1 MSRQVIIKKRDDLDP
16 SRDADETLEFTFG
29 GVAYQVDVC
38 TENGDAFREF
48 LGPYIENAFDKT
60 RIKATKAK
68 VPSGIVDARAMPD
81 EVRDRV
87 KKWAKSNG
95 LADAVD
101 SNGAVKF
108 EIRSAYYDATGDEEA
123 LNPSVMVWRE
133 KRERAMIR
141 DWAKENNIQ
150 VRGSIIPRQVLAAYA
165 EAHPT
170 ENVLGGQVQPI
181 KKVTENG
188 DDYHARAGKTAKHLA
203 IPDKDLRVAIREWA
217 VAHGYE
223 PGDRGFIPGEIQ
235 DAYHTYM
242 LEQQHDKDV
251 AV

>member
-16 SRDADETLEFTFG
+16 SLDADETLEFTFG

-38 TENGDAFREF
+38 TQNGDAFREF
-48 LGPYIENAFDKT
+48 LQPYMEHAFDRT
-60 RIKATKAK
+60 RIKGTKK
-68 VPSGIVDARAMPD
+68 VPSGDLDARAMPD

-87 KKWAKSNG
+87 RKWAKSNG

-101 SNGAVKF
+101 NNGAIKF

-123 LNPSVMVWRE
+123 LNASVMVWRE

-141 DWAKENNIQ
+141 DWAQENNIQ
-150 VRGSIIPRQVLAAYA
+150 VRGSIIPKQVLVAYA
-165 EAHPT
+165 EAHPN
-170 ENVLGGQVQPI
+170 ENVQPI
-181 KKVTENG
+181 KKVTGFG
-188 DDYHARAGKTAKHLA
+188 DDYHARAGKAAKDLA
-203 IPDKDLRVAIREWA
+203 IPDKALRVAIREWA
-217 VAHGYE
+217 VANGYE

-235 DAYHTYM
+235 DAYHM
-242 LEQQHDKDV
+242 HLLEQKHGKDV